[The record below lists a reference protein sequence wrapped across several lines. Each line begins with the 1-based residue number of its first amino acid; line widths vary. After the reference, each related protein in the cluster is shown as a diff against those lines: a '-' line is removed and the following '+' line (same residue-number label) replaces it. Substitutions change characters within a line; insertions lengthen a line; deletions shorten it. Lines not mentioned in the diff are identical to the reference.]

1 MKLSTVTL
9 SCLPH
14 FVAKKASPK
23 QLRVFDFAAEILN
36 KV

>member
-1 MKLSTVTL
+1 MRLSTVTL
-9 SCLPH
+9 CCLRQ

-23 QLRVFDFAAEILN
+23 QPGVFDFAAEILN